1 MNIRFGYFFT
11 GSIILGTFFGCA
23 ISPQEQVLQNQSV
36 TSTPDAPQIT
46 NSSSQ
51 QPATKTATIYIEGEK
66 TPITLK
72 LYEDY
77 KPLFTT
83 YFPQQDFIAEG
94 VSSGEGTGVKFIVNF
109 DSSKNENAYI
119 RVFFPNGV
127 KTIEQLEAF
136 VNSKSGL
143 IASNKWRVSSRS
155 SNVSYPWA
163 KEKID
168 FRQGQEIIGTI
179 YLGEQN
185 GKVFYVI
192 NHYPAEYAD
201 GFAPRADLILQNL
214 KVNSTSKS
222 IQ

>member
-1 MNIRFGYFFT
+1 MNIQSAYFLI

-23 ISPQEQVLQNQSV
+23 VPRQEQVVQNPVV
-36 TSTPDAPQIT
+36 TPKPDAPEISY
-46 NSSSQ
+46 NPSG

-77 KPLFTT
+77 KTLFTT
-83 YFPQQDFIAEG
+83 YFPDQEFIAEG

-109 DSSKNENAYI
+109 DGSKNENAYI
-119 RVFFPNGV
+119 SVFFPNNV
-127 KTIEQLEAF
+127 QTIEQLESF

-143 IASNKWRVSSRS
+143 IASNKWSIISRS
-155 SNVSYPWA
+155 AKVSYPWA

-168 FRQGQEIIGTI
+168 FRQGQEIIGTV

-192 NHYPAEYAD
+192 NHYPAEYGD

-214 KVNSTSKS
+214 KVSS
-222 IQ
+222 